1 MKLNN
6 RGFAITTVLYGTLIL
21 FLMLLTS
28 MLGILSTHK
37 VRMEKLIE
45 EEHGARDIIES
56 GPESS
61 DPSSGP
67 SSSNRVCIRSV
78 ACYRCSS
85 GFLCNKRCF
94 VSGGIVTTYTTEE
107 ACKKNEGAFNW
118 DSCNGRCYAKASE
131 SATFYESLNNGESN
145 FERNVSI
152 CGCAEYSS

>member
-61 DPSSGP
+61 DPSSSG
-67 SSSNRVCIRSV
+67 SSSSISYYYQWYVECHCRD
-78 ACYRCSS
+78 A
-85 GFLCNKRCF
+85 L
-94 VSGGIVTTYTTEE
+94 
-107 ACKKNEGAFNW
+107 A
-118 DSCNGRCYAKASE
+118 ASE
-131 SATFYESLNNGESN
+131 RKTVYYYSGLEFASDSDASNDCNNRSLSSYCTNK
-145 FERNVSI
+145 
-152 CGCAEYSS
+152 CGDIGYGWGSEGGSLCHTQRKQR